1 VSPWIRS
8 YMHTLRIFGNEGA
21 HHKDDDER
29 FPRAL
34 TEKDLALCLFCV
46 LRVLSFWVE
55 FRQTQL
61 QAPRS

>member
-1 VSPWIRS
+1 
-8 YMHTLRIFGNEGA
+8 MHTLRIFGNEGA